1 MNAYVSRFK
10 NYIALNQT
18 PGVTRNAEDGEVNP
32 AEDPGNPGF
41 TASGAEFKPLAQF
54 LYEQVRARFVGLEA
68 SGNIRLIEAASSLDL
83 ALRGDL
89 VRATNLNNGQPLP
102 RIAPVRLGASLLWAS
117 GSPGHS
123 IRCAGLQAG
132 ADGCSH
138 ATTAS
143 RPSTLPSAASRLIS
157 SMRAFMEV
165 AMSRQIARPRP
176 APATPLT
183 AAKG

>member
-68 SGNIRLIEAASSLDL
+68 SGNIRLLEAASSLDL
-83 ALRGDL
+83 SLRGDL

-123 IRCAGLQAG
+123 LRR
-132 ADGCSH
+132 
-138 ATTAS
+138 AS
-143 RPSTLPSAASRLIS
+143 SWR
-157 SMRAFMEV
+157 
-165 AMSRQIARPRP
+165 
-176 APATPLT
+176 
-183 AAKG
+183 